1 MEWNERLRFHLK
13 TSHTFPSLCSWCAS
27 CGHRKKSVSETEI
40 SDFWM
45 NQEMESE
52 RADSWNGNNCSAG
65 IFNRKCKMHE
75 VVKCK
80 QMRPFGLSL
89 LLCLCTVFR
98 PVLCRSVCIAIARCH
113 LAATI
118 TACQC
123 YLKTW
128 WCYTK
133 QATRVHRGRARER
146 QRTRAY
152 NNNSNI
158 SLCRQSTIRTFVILH
173 RNIFQLPDA
182 LSV

>member
-27 CGHRKKSVSETEI
+27 CGHQKRERERGGEI
-40 SDFWM
+40 SDFRM

-52 RADSWNGNNCSAG
+52 RADSWNDNNCSAG

-75 VVKCK
+75 VVKCT
-80 QMRPFGLSL
+80 RCDAAIWVVIATLPLH
-89 LLCLCTVFR
+89 CAVCT
-98 PVLCRSVCIAIARCH
+98 AIARCH

-118 TACQC
+118 TACKC

-133 QATRVHRGRARER
+133 Q
-146 QRTRAY
+146 RTREHTTITTTSVFADKA
-152 NNNSNI
+152 
-158 SLCRQSTIRTFVILH
+158 QSEHLSYFTA
-173 RNIFQLPDA
+173 IFSSSQTR
-182 LSV
+182 